1 MITIGPYRYAKHKTQ
16 PTVILYTSET
26 IVLIQHPVAVHSYL
40 ILTLDAIF
48 QLILHVSHE

>member
-48 QLILHVSHE
+48 RLILHVSHE